1 MQGSSPKRGFD
12 EVRSRGRDVR
22 DGEDVR
28 LLHVIS
34 SLNPVFGGP
43 SASVR
48 MFVAAHQ
55 AIGNQVEVAT
65 LDDPAADF
73 SRIPGSEVHAFGP
86 TKPKYRYEP
95 KLERW
100 LRENCQRFDGV
111 IVNGI
116 WQYHTLAARR
126 GVAGRR
132 PYVVFSHGMLDPY
145 FMRRFPL
152 KHLKKLLYWIAI
164 ETRNLELAEA
174 VCFTSQEEMRVAAM
188 GFPFH
193 GRFKRVVVPY
203 GTIGPIGDSE
213 ALKQAFLAVC
223 PEVACKRY
231 LLFLGRL
238 HPKKGCDLVL
248 DAFAKTLPRDL
259 DLVMAGPDEVG
270 WESELRARASRL
282 GMADRVHWT
291 GTLSGDVK
299 WGAFYGAEGFI
310 LPSHQENFGIA
321 VADALAC
328 GTIPL
333 ISDKVNIA
341 RDVEADGAAIVD
353 SDTQE
358 GTVRLIKRFLALSEE
373 DRKTMRR
380 KARTCYLDR
389 YALKNAAQEVYK
401 ALGLV

>member
-1 MQGSSPKRGFD
+1 VFI
-12 EVRSRGRDVR
+12 SRASRPAWY
-22 DGEDVR
+22 GEDMR

-55 AIGNQVEVAT
+55 RIGNEVEVAT

-73 SRIPGSEVHAFGP
+73 SQIPGSEVHAFGP
-86 TKPKYRYEP
+86 TMPKYHYEP
-95 KLERW
+95 KLEKW
-100 LRENCQRFDGV
+100 LKENCRRFDGV

-126 GVAGRR
+126 VVAGSR
-132 PYVVFSHGMLDPY
+132 PYIVFAHGMLDPY

-152 KHLKKLLYWIAI
+152 KHLKKLLYWVTF
-164 ETRNLELAEA
+164 ESKNLERAEA
-174 VCFTSQEEMRVAAM
+174 VCFTSQEEMRVAAK

-193 GRFKRVVVPY
+193 NRLKRVVVPY
-203 GTIGPIGDSE
+203 GTVGPHGESE

-248 DAFAKTLPRDL
+248 DAYAKILPREL
-259 DLVMAGPDEVG
+259 DLVMAGPDEAS
-270 WESELRARASRL
+270 WESELRARAFRL
-282 GMADRVHWT
+282 GIADRVHWT
-291 GTLSGDVK
+291 GTLRGDAK
-299 WGAFYGAEGFI
+299 WGAFYGAEAFI

-341 RDVEADGAAIVD
+341 GEVASDGAALVD
-353 SDTQE
+353 DDTVE
-358 GTVRLIKRFLALSEE
+358 GTEALIRRFSVLS
-373 DRKTMRR
+373 DAQRAVMRR
-380 KARTCYLDR
+380 RARECYERR
-389 YALKNAAQEVYK
+389 YSLQDAAQAVYR
-401 ALGLV
+401 ALGISKEI